1 MKSLGV
7 SIDTKFLL
15 KVADVLDELEDENA
29 KLSSEKETA
38 EKKRREAIIEPVLD
52 KLSFLS
58 GEEPQ
63 ALKEKLAKA
72 DPQILEML
80 NKVAGDNTVS
90 ELGSPSNI
98 KSASAPLSKKET
110 LAAAADNFARWCVS

>member
-1 MKSLGV
+1 M
-7 SIDTKFLL
+7 DTKFLL
-15 KVADVLDELEDENA
+15 KVADVLDALADENA
-29 KLSSEKETA
+29 KLSSEKEAA
-38 EKKRREAIIEPVLD
+38 EKERREAIIEPVLN
-52 KLSFLS
+52 KLSFIS
-58 GEEPQ
+58 GEEPE

-90 ELGSPSNI
+90 ELGSPSNF

-110 LAAAADNFARWCVS
+110 LAAAEDSFARWCVS

>member
-1 MKSLGV
+1 M
-7 SIDTKFLL
+7 DTKFLM
-15 KVADVLDELEDENA
+15 KVADVLEALADENA
-29 KLSSEKETA
+29 RLSTEKEAA
-38 EKKRREAIIEPVLD
+38 EQQRREAIIEPVLD

-58 GEEPQ
+58 GQEPD

-72 DPQILEML
+72 DPEILEML

-90 ELGSPSNI
+90 ELGSPSNF

-110 LAAAADNFARWCVS
+110 LAAAEDNFARWCVS